1 MVQSVKTW
9 GGFNHK
15 NRRVSIDR
23 TKKGRYTLLDSPA
36 KGFADVTTIETIFP
50 NPRDYDQN
58 VETLGVCKIESPV
71 RNRDFI
77 DDDERILVTEN
88 VKDLQRST
96 ERLGVTPSFERAGPH
111 RKIFHDPAWSR
122 VGIVT
127 AGGLCPGLN
136 HVIKGLVEILS
147 FDYGIRTIYGI
158 RYGYAGLVPRHG
170 HEPIMLDTDTVDTIH
185 EQGGTLL
192 GSSRGQQDIGEIV
205 DTLSRMNIN
214 LLFCIGGDGSLRGA
228 RAIAEECKR
237 RNLAVSVLG
246 IPKTIDNDLHF
257 VGRSFGFETAVGE
270 ATSIIQAAHTEAKGA
285 FNGIGLVKLMG
296 RDSGFIAA
304 YAALA
309 NPVVNFCLIPELD
322 FEMEGPHGL
331 LAALERRFDR
341 YKDHAVIVV
350 AEGAGQRHIADEPE
364 RKDASGN
371 ILKKDIG
378 DYLKQRITDHFKKAK
393 KEASVKYFD
402 PSYTIRSVP
411 AKGTDAI
418 RCYMLARNAVH
429 AAMAGRTNCVV
440 GNQNDWYTL
449 VPIRLATID
458 RQKVNLNS
466 DLWRAVLDATGQTIY
481 FGGGTDGGAR
491 P

>member
-1 MVQSVKTW
+1 M
-9 GGFNHK
+9 NL
-15 NRRVSIDR
+15 IDEI
-23 TKKGRYTLLDSPA
+23 LSNPA
-36 KGFADVTTIETIFP
+36 E
-50 NPRDYDQN
+50 YSLN
-58 VETLGVCKIESPV
+58 VETLGPCKIESPV

-77 DDDERILVTEN
+77 EDDERILLTEN
-88 VKDLQRST
+88 VQYLQQAT
-96 ERLGVTPSFERAGPH
+96 ERLGLTPSFERAGPH

-136 HVIKGLVEILS
+136 HVIKGLTEILM
-147 FDYGIRTIYGI
+147 FDYGIKTIYGI
-158 RYGYAGLVPRHG
+158 RYGYAGLIPRYG
-170 HEPIMLDTDTVDTIH
+170 YEPIMLNTDNVDTIH
-185 EQGGTLL
+185 ELGGTML
-192 GSSRGQQDIGEIV
+192 GSSRGKQDTGELV
-205 DTLSRMNIN
+205 DTLERMNIN
-214 LLFCIGGDGSLRGA
+214 LLFCIGGDGSLRCA
-228 RAIAEECKR
+228 RDIADECKR
-237 RNLAVSVLG
+237 RKLAASVIG

-257 VGRSFGFETAVGE
+257 VGRSFGFETAVCE
-270 ATSIIQAAHTEAKGA
+270 ATHIIRAAHTEAKGV

-296 RDSGFIAA
+296 RDSGFITA
-304 YAALA
+304 YASLA

-322 FEMEGPHGL
+322 FEMDGPHGL
-331 LAALERRFDR
+331 LAALDCRFTN

-350 AEGAGQRHIADEPE
+350 AEGAGQRHIEDEPE
-364 RKDASGN
+364 RRDASGN

-378 DYLKQRITDHFKKAK
+378 EYLRRRITEHFKTSKR
-393 KEASVKYFD
+393 EVSVKYFD

-440 GNQNDWYTL
+440 GNQDDWYTL

-466 DLWRAVLDATGQTIY
+466 DLWRAVLDATGQTLY
-481 FGGGTDGGAR
+481 FSGETKNSHTVNGN
-491 P
+491 

>member
-1 MVQSVKTW
+1 MSLIEKILSSP
-9 GGFNHK
+9 K
-15 NRRVSIDR
+15 EYS
-23 TKKGRYTLLDSPA
+23 LD
-36 KGFADVTTIETIFP
+36 
-50 NPRDYDQN
+50 
-58 VETLGVCKIESPV
+58 VETLGTCKIESPV

-77 DDDERILVTEN
+77 DDDERILITDN
-88 VKDLQRST
+88 VKDLQRAT

-111 RKIFHDPAWSR
+111 HKIFHDPSWSR

-147 FDYGIRTIYGI
+147 FDYGIKTIYGI
-158 RYGYAGLVPRHG
+158 RYGYAGLIPRYG
-170 HEPIMLDTDTVDTIH
+170 YEPILLDTDRVDTIH
-185 EQGGTLL
+185 EQGGTML
-192 GSSRGQQDIGEIV
+192 GSSRGQQDTGEIV
-205 DTLSRMNIN
+205 DTLARMNIN
-214 LLFCIGGDGSLRGA
+214 LLFCIGGDGSLRCA
-228 RAIAEECKR
+228 LDIAEECKHR
-237 RNLAVSVLG
+237 KLAISVIG

-257 VGRSFGFETAVGE
+257 VGRSFGFETAVAE
-270 ATSIIQAAHTEAKGA
+270 ATQIIQAAHTEAKGT

-304 YAALA
+304 YATLA

-322 FEMEGPHGL
+322 FELEGPNGL
-331 LAALERRFDR
+331 LAALTYRFDR
-341 YKDHAVIVV
+341 FKDHAVIVV
-350 AEGAGQRHIADEPE
+350 AEGAGQRHIVGEPE
-364 RKDASGN
+364 HKDASGN

-378 DYLKQRITDHFKKAK
+378 EYLKHRITDHFKTAK
-393 KEASVKYFD
+393 RESAVKYFD

-449 VPIRLATID
+449 VPIRLATIE

-481 FGGGTDGGAR
+481 FSGALKTHGGANGTGTLNGAM